1 MPRATTI
8 VNSFAT
14 GEITPLLM
22 GRTDV
27 QKYFSAATTCENFVT
42 LAQGP
47 AKFRPGFRYCGDIR
61 ANAPA
66 RLVEFVFSARDT
78 QMIEMTGGAIRFWRD
93 RALVLQSGTANPYE
107 IGSPYASNDVAGV
120 RFAQSADVLFLVHP
134 NHPPKRLERRAIDQW
149 SLVDFDFKDG
159 PYLPQNTG
167 GTTVTPSGTTGTI
180 TLTASDPIFQPGHI
194 GSRWSIQPTT
204 GNLTRGW
211 VVVTA
216 YTSPT
221 VVTALVR
228 SNIGHAHATT
238 KWREGAWSAV
248 RGWPSAITFHEGRL
262 WFGATRNNPSTV
274 WGSKSN
280 IFDDFGVSDPLVD
293 DDGVSFTPSGRR
305 VNKVEWLESGRALV
319 AGTAAGPIA
328 ISGGNDGPITPSNV
342 LVKSQQT
349 FGCSPAVPQTVEG
362 QLCYVQR
369 SGRKVRELGYAFAED
384 NYNARDLTVLAE
396 HVTKSA
402 RPGFPDGVQALAYVS
417 EPAPVL
423 WALRND
429 GALLG
434 MTYERGQEVI
444 GWHRHIT
451 DGVIEAIAPL
461 PAVDASTDD
470 LWCVVRRVRDGQEVR
485 CMETLRLDGE
495 EYLDSHLT
503 YSGPPVSSV
512 AGLDHLNGQQVAVL
526 VDGFKGAS
534 LLTVAGGAI
543 TLPEPAQTVVA
554 GLPYTGLLTTVRLD
568 AGAADGTAQGRVKAV
583 SKLRIRLDSSRGGEF
598 GRLGVFNPIITQT
611 DETPLSTVPPLST
624 GDYPCIPPSGYD
636 TDGRVSIR
644 QADPFPLTV
653 VAIIATVNTND

>member
-14 GEITPLLM
+14 GEITPLLF

-61 ANAPA
+61 NNGPA
-66 RLVEFVFSARDT
+66 RLIEFVFSARDT
-78 QMIEMTGGAIRFWRD
+78 QMVELTGFAIRFWRD
-93 RALVLQSGTANPYE
+93 RGLVLIADTQAPYE
-107 IGSPYASNDVAGV
+107 IGSPYAASDVAGI

-167 GTTVTPSGTTGTI
+167 GTTITPSGTTGTI
-180 TLTASDPIFQPGHI
+180 TLTASDPIFQPGHV
-194 GSRWSIQPTT
+194 GSRWSIQGAT
-204 GNLTRGW
+204 GARGW
-211 VVVTA
+211 VIVTG

-221 VVTALVR
+221 VVAATVKQE
-228 SNIGHAHATT
+228 IGVSGATT
-238 KWREGAWSAV
+238 KWREGAWSSV
-248 RGWPSAITFHEGRL
+248 RGWPSAVTFHEGRL
-262 WFGATRNNPSTV
+262 WFGATRNNPATV

-280 IFDDFGVSDPLVD
+280 LFDDFGVSDPLVD
-293 DDGVSFTPSGRR
+293 DDGVSFTPSGRK
-305 VNKVEWLESGRALV
+305 VNRIEWLESGRALV
-319 AGTAAGPIA
+319 AGTASGPIA
-328 ISGGNDGPITPSNV
+328 ISGGNDSPITPSNV

-349 FGCSPAVPQTVEG
+349 FGCSPAVPQTVGG

-402 RPGFPDGVQALAYVS
+402 AAGVPDGVQALAYVS

-434 MTYERGQEVI
+434 MTYERDQEVI

-451 DGVIEAIAPL
+451 NGVIEAIAPL

-470 LWCVVRRVRDGQEVR
+470 LWCVVRRVRNGQEVR
-485 CMETLRLDGE
+485 CMETLRLDGG

-503 YSGPPVSSV
+503 YSGAPVTTLT
-512 AGLDHLNGQQVAVL
+512 GLDHLNGQLVFAVA
-526 VDGFKGAS
+526 DGFKLPAQ
-534 LLTVAGGAI
+534 LLVTGGAI
-543 TLPEPAQTVVA
+543 TLPEPAQTVTA
-554 GLPYTGLLTTVRLD
+554 GLHYTGLLTTVRLD
-568 AGAADGTAQGRVKAV
+568 AGAADGTAQGRVKAI

-598 GRLGVFNPIITQT
+598 GRLDKFDPIVART
-611 DETPLSTVPPLST
+611 DETGLGQVPPLLT
-624 GDYPCIPPSGYD
+624 GDYPCTPPGGYD

-644 QADPFPLTV
+644 QVDPFPLTV